1 MCMFIYSGL
10 SLLRIQY
17 FYLFKL
23 NPQMIDRIL
32 VVNDE
37 IYTVSRLKLSILLQ
51 ILSYMLSL

>member
-1 MCMFIYSGL
+1 MFIYSGL